1 MDISVEVGDVVGLA
15 AGMAVFAVLWFLFNY
30 FPAKKRAGIF
40 ERSRVKY
47 RVLADSVKTTLL
59 FGVFY
64 VIINIVTN
72 FIF

>member
-1 MDISVEVGDVVGLA
+1 MDISVEVGDVIGLA

-30 FPAKKRAGIF
+30 FPAKKRASIF

-47 RVLADSVKTTLL
+47 RVLADSVKTALL
-59 FGVFY
+59 FGFFY
-64 VIINIVTN
+64 VLINIVTN